1 MTVEPPDV
9 FTYDPADPVPA
20 VIDENFY
27 AANVVETP
35 LDHRFQHR
43 RDDVLV
49 YTTPPSAEPLVL
61 TGVPTVHLFAATDG
75 VDTDWFVALHDV
87 SPTGA
92 SMQLTEGRLRG
103 RFRESL
109 ERETLLEPD
118 TVCEFVV
125 PTTAVGHVV
134 QPGHALRLTV
144 TSSDFP
150 TWDRNLNTGA
160 PIGTGT
166 EMRVATNRV
175 LHEPASPS
183 YIVLP
188 VASTTS
194 LTPCARTTD
203 A

>member
-1 MTVEPPDV
+1 
-9 FTYDPADPVPA
+9 

-49 YTTPPSAEPLVL
+49 YTGAPVAEALVL
-61 TGVPTVHLFAATDG
+61 AGIPTVHLFASTDG
-75 VDTDWFVALHDV
+75 PDTDWFAALHDV

-109 ERETLLEPD
+109 ERESLLEPD
-118 TVCEFVV
+118 HVYEFVV

-134 QPGHALRLTV
+134 RPGHALRLTV

-150 TWDRNLNTGA
+150 TWDRNLNTGD

-166 EMRVATNRV
+166 AMRVATNRV
-175 LHEPASPS
+175 LHEPASSS
-183 YIVLP
+183 YVVLP
-188 VASTTS
+188 VASATS
-194 LTPCARTTD
+194 MTPCAPTTV